1 MINWNNYDNEFNSRI
16 IPILEWM
23 HVEFNKIRVGR
34 ANPTILNDIFVDAY
48 DEKIHINQIAN
59 INTPEPRILTIKP
72 YDRALLKNLASSIS
86 AANIG
91 IHPQVDGDLIRLTF
105 PAPTEESRKECLK
118 KVKQIAEEAK
128 VKVRKIRQDI
138 QDEFKKDPI
147 AVEDDKKYFQTELDN
162 LTREINKKIDLATE
176 ERNEE
181 IMTI

>member
-1 MINWNNYDNEFNSRI
+1 MINWDQYANEFNTKVE
-16 IPILEWM
+16 PVLEWM

-34 ANPTILNDIFVDAY
+34 ANPTILNDIFVEAY
-48 DEKIHINQIAN
+48 DEKTHINQIAN

-72 YDRALLKNLASSIS
+72 YDRSLLKNLASAIS

-91 IHPQVDGDLIRLTF
+91 INPQVDGDLVRLTF

-118 KVKQIAEEAK
+118 KVKLIAEEAK
-128 VKVRKIRQDI
+128 VGVRKIRQDL
-138 QDEFKKDPI
+138 QDEFKKDPD

-162 LTREINKKIDLATE
+162 LTREINKKIDLAVD